1 METACKFISPN
12 KFTFDF
18 PPETKYL
25 KNFVELLLFTALGF
39 LFIGAIISVFSF
51 CRSYF
56 LHLSDGINRK
66 ITSFLKYKPITI
78 SFRLSFLF
86 SILATIYYAKLFSAV
101 INTNHSFSSVLSRTI
116 EQLNLSYI
124 PSGYLFAIFFTIIS
138 SLEFANVVVQL
149 RRIVISIQK
158 SKKEGQSQDQD
169 QHKIWLYSVLYFF
182 LHAVLSFISILCYIK
197 LGTARSGSLYYL
209 LISNVMV
216 LLSGFSAEKVYRICF
231 SFNKNTQQ

>member
-18 PPETKYL
+18 TSETKYL
-25 KNFVELLLFTALGF
+25 ENFVGLLLFTALGF
-39 LFIGAIISVFSF
+39 LFIGAIISVFNFYS
-51 CRSYF
+51 SHF
-56 LHLSDGINRK
+56 LHLSVKINQK
-66 ITSFLKYKPITI
+66 ITSFLKYNPVFIA
-78 SFRLSFLF
+78 LSFLF
-86 SILATIYYAKLFSAV
+86 SILATIYHVKLFSAA

-138 SLEFANVVVQL
+138 SLEFVNVVVHF
-149 RRIVISIQK
+149 RRILISIQK
-158 SKKEGQSQDQD
+158 SKEEQVQV

-182 LHAVLSFISILCYIK
+182 LHTVLSFISILCYIK

-209 LISNVMV
+209 LISNVML
-216 LLSGFSAEKVYRICF
+216 LLSGFSAEKVFSIWN